1 MDFLFKKLA
10 HMFVYAVLYYL
21 LFWAYQKTHAQE
33 KITAKHYLWPLI
45 MALLYA
51 VTDELHQSTVSG
63 RHATLR
69 DIGYDSL
76 GMLSVLLHQQK
87 LL

>member
-1 MDFLFKKLA
+1 
-10 HMFVYAVLYYL
+10 MFVYAVLYYL
-21 LFWAYQKTHAQE
+21 LFRAYRQTHPKQS
-33 KITAKHYLWPLI
+33 ISPQHYYWPLFF
-45 MALLYA
+45 AFLYA
-51 VTDELHQSTVSG
+51 ISDELHQSMVAG
-63 RHATLR
+63 RYATLR